1 MSYRNLDRNWRGKSF
16 PFGFLG
22 LGIRVL
28 GKWEEEHWVWAW
40 EWIDCGG
47 RDGAPEKKTVEERE
61 KGGFFMSWKGERGEK
76 LGCI

>member
-1 MSYRNLDRNWRGKSF
+1 MRRFRSRFLESEAKSYRNLDRNWGRKSF

-47 RDGAPEKKTVEERE
+47 RGAPEKETVEERE
-61 KGGFFMSWKGERGEK
+61 KRVI
-76 LGCI
+76 L